1 MITDVVATY
10 WTLAGQ
16 VLPAS
21 GNEVSP
27 FDFRAR
33 VEAAADAGYK
43 GMGFVHDDL
52 EAVRE
57 AIGYPEMRRILA
69 ANGIADVEV
78 ELIGDW
84 FADGERRA
92 KSDSVRRNLLS
103 AGSALGARRLKV
115 CGDVADTYWPKQVLI
130 DAFAELCS
138 DFDKLGMR
146 VGIEIMPW
154 TNFST
159 IANTMEVVGP
169 AGTPNGG
176 LFLDIWHMER
186 GGVDLKEIGDLDPRY
201 IVAIEIN
208 DAKTVVEGDLF
219 HDTISNRRLPGD
231 GSFDIKRFLAELKRA
246 GYSGPCGVEILSN
259 EQRSLPL
266 SRAAQVAIHA
276 SRPYLD

>member
-1 MITDVVATY
+1 MIRDVVATY

-21 GNEVSP
+21 GNEASP
-27 FDFRAR
+27 FEFRAR
-33 VEAAADAGYK
+33 VEAAAAAGYK

-57 AIGYPEMRRILA
+57 AIGFPEMRRILA
-69 ANGIADVEV
+69 GNGIADVEV
-78 ELIGDW
+78 EMIGDW

-115 CGDVADTYWPKQVLI
+115 CGDVAGSRWPKEVLI
-130 DAFAELCS
+130 DAFADLCF
-138 DFDKLGMR
+138 DFDKLGMK

-169 AGTPNGG
+169 AETPNGG
-176 LFLDIWHMER
+176 LFIDIWHMER
-186 GGVDLKEIGDLDPRY
+186 GGVDLKEIGDLDSRH
-201 IVAIEIN
+201 IIAIEIN
-208 DAKTVVEGDLF
+208 DAKANVEGDLF
-219 HDTISNRRLPGD
+219 HDTINHRRLPGE
-231 GSFDIKRFLAELKRA
+231 GSFDLERFLAELKRA
-246 GYSGPCGVEILSN
+246 GYSGSCGVEILSR
-259 EQRSLPL
+259 EHRLLPL
-266 SRAAQVAIHA
+266 SQAAQVAIDA